1 MRTTRDIWTYDSMLD
16 TSTSSWV
23 GYDVDA
29 TDGHI
34 GKIDEMTTETGRGSI
49 VVDTGF
55 WIFGKKRV
63 IPAGVVGRVDMQ
75 EQRLYLTMT
84 KDQVKDAP
92 DWKDRWA
99 MDTSA
104 RDQYSEYY
112 GSYGMR

>member
-1 MRTTRDIWTYDSMLD
+1 MSNIWTYRDEVSSVLD
-16 TSTSSWV
+16 DVV
-23 GYDVDA
+23 GYEVEA
-29 TDGHI
+29 VDGHI
-34 GKIDEMTTETGRGSI
+34 GKVDEASVETDDAHL

-75 EQRLYLTMT
+75 EQRLYLTMS

>member
-55 WIFGKKRV
+55 WIFGKKRLL
-63 IPAGVVGRVDMQ
+63 PAGCVQSVDAKNK
-75 EQRLYLTMT
+75 RIGVSLT
-84 KDQVKDAP
+84 KDQIKNAP
-92 DWKDRWA
+92 DYDELRRDDRSYF
-99 MDTSA
+99 DESSQYYTS
-104 RDQYSEYY
+104 QY
-112 GSYGMR
+112 